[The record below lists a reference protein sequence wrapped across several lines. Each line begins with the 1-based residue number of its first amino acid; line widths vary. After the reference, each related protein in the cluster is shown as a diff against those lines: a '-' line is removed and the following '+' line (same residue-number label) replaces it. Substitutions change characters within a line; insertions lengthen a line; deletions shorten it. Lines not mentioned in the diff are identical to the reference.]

1 MNSPKHTNLADG
13 INFHYFNNIF
23 LTQSH
28 SQARVSF
35 SFFLCVSH
43 SQYFHLWGF
52 DASQS
57 LNVYDLLMLARIFIV
72 AKSNIQYTT
81 TINIT
86 VMRFTCYFIFLLL
99 LFHHPELCAIWY
111 SFSFSHSFMTVK
123 VVDTLSHKMFASK
136 IDDYSGLA
144 SFAYQFFFSSSSSS
158 SSFDFD
164 PIKRMLLCVHIFWHF
179 IVKYFSVF
187 FFFLLP
193 FRLVHSLV
201 CSFEYHPIHDFL
213 SDSRRSWAFSVW
225 HIFLTP
231 GTYLMFSVFWSH

>member
-144 SFAYQFFFSSSSSS
+144 SFAYQFFF
-158 SSFDFD
+158 FF
-164 PIKRMLLCVHIFWHF
+164 V
-179 IVKYFSVF
+179 VF
-187 FFFLLP
+187 FFFFWLRSDKTHVAMRPHFLALHRKIL
-193 FRLVHSLV
+193 F
-201 CSFEYHPIHDFL
+201 CFFFL
-213 SDSRRSWAFSVW
+213 SSSFSVSS
-225 HIFLTP
+225 FV
-231 GTYLMFSVFWSH
+231 GMFVWISSNSWLFKW